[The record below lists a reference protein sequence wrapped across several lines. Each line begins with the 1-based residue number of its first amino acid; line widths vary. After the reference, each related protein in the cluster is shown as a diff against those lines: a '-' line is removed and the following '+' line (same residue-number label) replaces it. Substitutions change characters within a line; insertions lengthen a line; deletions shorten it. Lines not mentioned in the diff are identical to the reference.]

1 MMKHIIQKI
10 NIEKLKAI
18 RFALPELIAGL
29 VIGLIIGAIL

>member
-1 MMKHIIQKI
+1 MKHIINKI

-18 RFALPELIAGL
+18 RFALPELFVGL